1 MNALSYKVV
10 FSKRLGTL
18 VAVGEHTSAAGKSAS
33 GQASRSVAA
42 SFTNGCFGALRYT
55 FASVALACLTMGATS
70 AQATLPAISSTAL
83 PQGSSVNSGSV
94 AVSTSGT
101 QMALLQTSD
110 KASVNW
116 QSFNIGNSASV
127 NIVQPSA
134 SAVMLNR
141 VVGNDPSQILGKLT
155 ANGQVILLNPN
166 GIAFGNDGSVTA
178 SSFTASTFALS
189 EQDFA
194 ANVYKYQRNGSTAQV
209 VNQGT
214 IQTSSGGFVALVGAS
229 VTNEG
234 KITAPQGDV
243 VLAAA
248 ESVTL
253 PAATPTQTTTPANVS
268 VRMSK
273 RVRLE
278 VAPAA
283 INTAVNNAQSGVI
296 LTEGGQVL
304 MQAAS
309 LSDAVA
315 SVTMGGRIDTTA
327 PQAGAVT
334 LLADGGQIKVSGSIT
349 SNSTSASNKGADI
362 IIGRDADT
370 GALANSADV
379 AGAILQSERGF
390 IETSGEYLASSGVK
404 VKAAEWLLDPNNI
417 EINLTNVAVTAGNSV
432 VLAGDIASALTAG
445 TTVTI
450 ATGTGAG
457 STSSATGV
465 SQATAGTGNTS
476 AGTIAVN
483 SAITSNYTGASN
495 PVLTLSAASN
505 ITVGAAITATGSD
518 VVLKSTG
525 GAISNTAA
533 ISGRNVSIDNTGGTI
548 NAATGAITK
557 GSSAGTTGAAGI
569 NVGANITASDNLNCM
584 VLRPTTQASPLPVQ
598 KHCLVGISKS

>member
-1 MNALSYKVV
+1 VAIIIFGINEKTLVNALSYKVI

-18 VAVGEHTSAAGKSAS
+18 VAVGEHASAAGKSAS
-33 GQASRSVAA
+33 GQASRAVI
-42 SFTNGCFGALRYT
+42 TNFAEGFVGALRFG
-55 FASVALACLTMGATS
+55 FATVALACLSMGVTS
-70 AQATLPAISSTAL
+70 AQSTLPKISSTAL

-94 AVSTSGT
+94 AVSSSGS
-101 QMALLQTSD
+101 QMALLQTTD

-116 QSFNIGNSASV
+116 QSFNIGSNASV

-141 VVGNDPSQILGKLT
+141 VVGNDPSQILGKLS

-166 GIAFGNDGSVTA
+166 GIAFGKDGSVTA

-214 IQTSSGGFVALVGAS
+214 IQTQSGGFVALVGAS

-253 PAATPTQTTTPANVS
+253 PAATPTQATTPANVS

-296 LTEGGQVL
+296 VTEGGQVL

-315 SVTMGGRIDTTA
+315 SVTHSGRIDTTA

-334 LLADGGQIKVSGSIT
+334 LLADGGQIKVSGSMT
-349 SNSTSASNKGADI
+349 ANSTASGNKGADI
-362 IIGRDADT
+362 IIGRDIET
-370 GALANSADV
+370 GVLAKAADV
-379 AGAILQSERGF
+379 SGAVLESNQGF
-390 IETSGEYLASSGVK
+390 VETSGDVLSTTGTR
-404 VKAAEWLLDPNNI
+404 VKAGEWLLDPYNI
-417 EINLTNVAVTAGNSV
+417 
-432 VLAGDIASALTAG
+432 
-445 TTVTI
+445 TI
-450 ATGTGAG
+450 AA
-457 STSSATGV
+457 S
-465 SQATAGTGNTS
+465 
-476 AGTIAVN
+476 
-483 SAITSNYTGASN
+483 GASG
-495 PVLTLSAASN
+495 
-505 ITVGAAITATGSD
+505 TV
-518 VVLKSTG
+518 
-525 GAISNTAA
+525 
-533 ISGRNVSIDNTGGTI
+533 
-548 NAATGAITK
+548 
-557 GSSAGTTGAAGI
+557 
-569 NVGANITASDNLNCM
+569 
-584 VLRPTTQASPLPVQ
+584 
-598 KHCLVGISKS
+598 